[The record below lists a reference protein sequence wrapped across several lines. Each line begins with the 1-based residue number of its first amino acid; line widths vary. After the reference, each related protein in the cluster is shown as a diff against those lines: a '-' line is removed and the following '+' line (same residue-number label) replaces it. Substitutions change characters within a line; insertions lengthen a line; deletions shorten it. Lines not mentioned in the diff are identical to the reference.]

1 MFRSFLEGFA
11 LLENHNAFGNI
22 QLIKDSFELSITILI
37 EGAKKLEGK

>member
-1 MFRSFLEGFA
+1 
-11 LLENHNAFGNI
+11 NT